1 MMCYHKSAKQQCG
14 KMKETQ
20 LDILHIGDESTLGE
34 GKRPE
39 QVSYL
44 SQIAWTIRS
53 DLYFIH

>member
-1 MMCYHKSAKQQCG
+1 
-14 KMKETQ
+14 MKETQ

-53 DLYFIH
+53 DLTASQ